1 MQQKSLFTYWLEC
14 FTKHYADFSGRARRS
29 EYWGTVLFNGL
40 IQAGLSIILSIVA
53 TILFSSIEINGEVTF
68 SPLFFLLPDIPIY
81 IYGLVWLLPGLAV
94 AVRRLHDI
102 GRSGWNLLWILLP
115 IVGAIMLIYWYCQD
129 SQVGEN
135 KWGANPKFVNPE

>member
-1 MQQKSLFTYWLEC
+1 MQQKSLLTYWGES

-29 EYWGTVLFNGL
+29 EYWGTVLFNVL
-40 IQAGLSIILSIVA
+40 IQAVLTIILSFVD

-68 SPLFFLLPDIPIY
+68 SPLFFLLPDTPIY
-81 IYGLVWLLPGLAV
+81 IYSLIWLLPGLAV
-94 AVRRLHDI
+94 AARRLHDI
-102 GRSGWNLLWILLP
+102 GKSGWNLLWILLP

-129 SQVGEN
+129 SQPEEN